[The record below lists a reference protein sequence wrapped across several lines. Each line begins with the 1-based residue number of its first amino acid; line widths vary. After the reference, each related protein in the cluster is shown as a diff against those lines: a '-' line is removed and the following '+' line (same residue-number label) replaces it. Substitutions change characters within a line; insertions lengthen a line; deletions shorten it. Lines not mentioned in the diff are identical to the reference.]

1 VTFDKDLLKVF
12 QDHFSLCQSQAQR
25 LRLQIGALQGCDLRA
40 SLAGCLRRGAPL
52 ESCRSSPHLTIL
64 GQQPQLTVECSPVEP
79 VWLQILVGFHA
90 IDNFAQFVEIA
101 DSLAIIIGIE
111 KPPHG
116 FTNEVQLLESQM
128 ASVPI
133 QPLEAIQGP
142 SADFGQRRSAS
153 ADA

>member
-1 VTFDKDLLKVF
+1 MF

-116 FTNEVQLLESQM
+116 FTNEVQLLDS
-128 ASVPI
+128 
-133 QPLEAIQGP
+133 PLQSKAVRRISWS
-142 SADFGQRRSAS
+142 SARLVSLITSSRRHTSGLTPQRRTRS
-153 ADA
+153 